1 MDLDKIFSYKEEI
14 ENNLTF
20 EETCKLFREILYKP
34 ISYYSSDNKGLI
46 YDGTYSETQIEQAT
60 RLQQKLSGYIDLY
73 NQIVTKHN
81 EFDEGYL
88 RDKGV

>member
-1 MDLDKIFSYKEEI
+1 MDLDKIFSYKEKI
-14 ENNLTF
+14 ENDLTF
-20 EETCKLFREILYKP
+20 EETCKLFRELLYKP

-60 RLQQKLSGYIDLY
+60 RLQQKLSGCIDLY
-73 NQIVTKHN
+73 NQIITKHN